1 MGIINNSGEKVGKQV
16 ADWVNKN
23 LTSNAA
29 EKCANTLFNAVQK
42 IFLAPFDIA
51 MNLVEIIQNK
61 KYSKYIVVTWSI
73 IGALTMLGSLI
84 LTLIDGSYPFGSWGL
99 GIAIASIVVIWIA
112 KHPLTITVESTLAKE
127 IEKEILKLD
136 SIPTVATNTMTNT
149 VQGQLYTDDD
159 GELLDDDDE
168 LLEDDDDELLED
180 DDNETSEGIQG
191 SIANDLYDDILDS
204 ESATYDD
211 IRDIDPDLSR
221 DILDFLNNKDM

>member
-73 IGALTMLGSLI
+73 IGAIAMLGSLI

-99 GIAIASIVVIWIA
+99 GIAIASIVVIWVA
-112 KHPLTITVESTLAKE
+112 KHPLTITVESTLARE
-127 IEKEILKLD
+127 IGKEILKLD
-136 SIPTVATNTMTNT
+136 SIPTVATNTVTNT
-149 VQGQLYTDDD
+149 VQGQLYT
-159 GELLDDDDE
+159 DDDDE

-180 DDNETSEGIQG
+180 DDNKASEGIQG
-191 SIANDLYDDILDS
+191 SIANDLYDDILDG